1 MQEETHVVAGKIFKK
16 RFDKRAMSP
25 AVSTVILTGSIVT
38 ILGVALVFA
47 NDFLQSKT
55 AESEFSSAKQFMRTV
70 GLQIDD
76 VAWMVGRTETI
87 RYSNKYGEVV
97 VEPSTLNYTVY
108 VKTVGS
114 STYEF
119 FASYEVG
126 VILFNVPTS
135 RYSVTNG
142 YWEPIS
148 PSHNDALTLKGT
160 SAPVVRVFAVEKM
173 PMYDGS
179 YIRVVV
185 APAIR
190 TLFSTINTS
199 SSSTYYVK
207 LYLPVPTLG
216 EAPRLSQS
224 ITLTGKSFKANTISS
239 VTSVNV
245 TVSFPRGSSPENFDN
260 FFFNFPS
267 LSEVIDVPPGYSD
280 TLLEFYASE
289 VTVEFGINY

>member
-1 MQEETHVVAGKIFKK
+1 MYIVAGKIFKK
-16 RFDKRAMSP
+16 RFGKRAMSP
-25 AVSTVILTGSIVT
+25 VISTVILTGAIVA
-38 ILGVALVFA
+38 ILSVTLLFA
-47 NDFLQSKT
+47 NNVLWSKIAEGDFN
-55 AESEFSSAKQFMRTV
+55 SAKQFMQTT

-87 RYSNKYGEVV
+87 RYSSKYGEVII
-97 VEPSTLNYTVY
+97 EPSTLNYTVY
-108 VKTVGS
+108 AKTNGS

-126 VILFNVPTS
+126 VLLFNVPIS

-142 YWEPIS
+142 YWELIF
-148 PSHNDALTLKGT
+148 PSENDTLTLKGT
-160 SAPVVRVFAVEKM
+160 CAPVVRVFAIEKM

-179 YIRVVV
+179 YIRVVA

-190 TLFSTINTS
+190 ALFSAINTS

-207 LYLPVPTLG
+207 LYLPVLTPG

-224 ITLTGKSFKANTISS
+224 VTLTGKSVEANTLNS
-239 VTSVNV
+239 VTSINV
-245 TVSFPRGSSPENFDN
+245 TVSFPRGSPPENFDD

-267 LSEVIDVPPGYSD
+267 LSEVIDIPPGYSD
-280 TLLEFYASE
+280 AVLEFYVSE
-289 VTVEFGINY
+289 VTVEFGINH